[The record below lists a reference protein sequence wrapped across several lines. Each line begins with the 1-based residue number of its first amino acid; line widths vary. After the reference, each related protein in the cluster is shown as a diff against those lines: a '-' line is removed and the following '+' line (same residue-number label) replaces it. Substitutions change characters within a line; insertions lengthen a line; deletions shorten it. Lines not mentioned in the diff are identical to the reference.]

1 MLVPKR
7 LGGDAFDLL
16 PCEVTTRSPRPEESL
31 IQPCWHPDL
40 RRSASRTMSSQF
52 LLFTSYPGCGVLLE
66 QPDLTKTE
74 HIIGKKGEKD
84 GGAFII

>member
-1 MLVPKR
+1 
-7 LGGDAFDLL
+7 
-16 PCEVTTRSPRPEESL
+16 
-31 IQPCWHPDL
+31 
-40 RRSASRTMSSQF
+40 MSSQF